1 MWAAIRGFEGQYEV
15 STAGDIRNVRT
26 GLILKPLKD
35 RDGYHQVG
43 LYGRPRQKTDV
54 KIHRAVASAFLDNP
68 SNWPEVNHLNG
79 VRGDNRLENLE
90 WCTCSMNRIHS
101 FRVLGR
107 VVGNERAL
115 VAVKGDEV
123 LTFSSMKEAER
134 NGFSRTGMY
143 NCING
148 NYKHHHGY
156 EWRYADGSAC

>member
-1 MWAAIRGFEGQYEV
+1 M
-15 STAGDIRNVRT
+15 
-26 GLILKPLKD
+26 
-35 RDGYHQVG
+35 
-43 LYGRPRQKTDV
+43 
-54 KIHRAVASAFLDNP
+54 
-68 SNWPEVNHLNG
+68 
-79 VRGDNRLENLE
+79 ENLE

-115 VAVKGDEV
+115 VAVKGGEV